1 MTNNTAPR
9 LYFII
14 VDDRDKFLYQ
24 SLLLSPTGT
33 ELVWG
38 LRQHDEPIWKQIS
51 PGDII
56 CMMIENDH
64 QFTIRGRV
72 NHTKI
77 DSNVPK
83 QWSSNFRTSTMQYL
97 IYFDNVQHLRIPR
110 GDIINYADEQSRRH
124 MPGLHKVRTDK
135 SSVLITE
142 LLSYDTILDCRHA
155 PIDLNGPPDKI
166 KYINTRFIRD
176 TNASQKLKKLYKN
189 HCQICNYRL
198 EINSATY
205 YSEVHHIWPLHDG
218 GDDDFSNMVVL
229 CPTHHAEFDYGVI
242 CIDISGTGILDKF
255 SRKIATLFVKEN
267 HIISPKNIKHNMS
280 RMGLL

>member
-1 MTNNTAPR
+1 MTTNTAPR

-24 SLLLSPTGT
+24 SLLLSPASTDH
-33 ELVWG
+33 VWG
-38 LRQHDEPIWKQIS
+38 LRQHDKLIWKQIR

-56 CMMIENDH
+56 YMMIENDH

-77 DSNVPK
+77 DLNVPK
-83 QWSSNFRTSTMQYL
+83 QWSSNLRTSMMQYL
-97 IYFDNVQHLRIPR
+97 IYFDNVRHLRIPR
-110 GDIINYADEQSRRH
+110 GDIVNYADEQTNRH
-124 MPGLHKVRTDK
+124 MPGLHKVQIGK
-135 SSVLITE
+135 SSALINK
-142 LLSYDTILDCRHA
+142 LLSSELVADRPLA

-166 KYINTRFIRD
+166 KYVNTRFIRD
-176 TNASQKLKKLYKN
+176 TNASQKLKELYEN
-189 HCQICNYRL
+189 RCQICNYRL
-198 EINSATY
+198 EIDSTTH

-242 CIDISGTGILDKF
+242 CIDISGTSILDKF
-255 SRKIATLFVKEN
+255 SQKIANLFIKEN
-267 HIISPKNIKHNMS
+267 HAISSKNIRHNMS